1 MIIGYI
7 NKQSLRIGQNLVV
20 TGTIDYLEAEFHFT
34 DDWTGLQ
41 KWAHFKCG
49 ENDYTSTVQKRK
61 QSPRSIRNWQLP

>member
-34 DDWTGLQ
+34 DDWT
-41 KWAHFKCG
+41 
-49 ENDYTSTVQKRK
+49 
-61 QSPRSIRNWQLP
+61 

>member
-41 KWAHFKCG
+41 KQIRDFADRGVITPEQYEQITG
-49 ENDYTSTVQKRK
+49 EKY
-61 QSPRSIRNWQLP
+61 